1 MESSQGQGL
10 VFYSVLN
17 IPPPQGGMCTRRHLA
32 HSPDCLPQ
40 QGCHPWGANLGPN
53 ASWGLFG
60 VGIEE
65 DKRTVVSSAPGCYRG
80 PPRERSPA
88 PPPLLPSLSLGG
100 WLGLGRARLLH
111 CLCMGFCIL
120 PQSACFAKR
129 RKTVRWSRTN
139 KPRPL

>member
-65 DKRTVVSSAPGCYRG
+65 DKRTVVSSSPGCYGG
-80 PPRERSPA
+80 PQGNGA
-88 PPPLLPSLSLGG
+88 QPLLPSSP
-100 WLGLGRARLLH
+100 H
-111 CLCMGFCIL
+111 CLLEAGWDWGGRDGRNASKIASLFVHGILYPTSKRMFC
-120 PQSACFAKR
+120 KM
-129 RKTVRWSRTN
+129 
-139 KPRPL
+139 